1 MDFLWFAA
9 VIAAYFVKGVS
20 GFANTLV
27 FSSIMSFGTNNI
39 NISPVDLL
47 IGIPPNAIMVW
58 KNKSRIDPK
67 ICVPL
72 SLLVAAGVIP
82 GALFL
87 KNTDVVS
94 IKIVFGIVIILIG
107 IQILLQELFIKTKEN
122 SKPNPVLLAVLGV
135 ISGVMC
141 GLFGIGA
148 LLAAY
153 VNKTASDSSA
163 FKANMCIV
171 FLVDNVIRFVLYT
184 LWGILT
190 FESYKIALFLLPGMV
205 AGLLL
210 GMLVGKKLNEKTMKI
225 VVVILLIFSG
235 ISLIVNTLR

>member
-1 MDFLWFAA
+1 M
-9 VIAAYFVKGVS
+9 
-20 GFANTLV
+20 
-27 FSSIMSFGTNNI
+27 
-39 NISPVDLL
+39 
-47 IGIPPNAIMVW
+47 
-58 KNKSRIDPK
+58 
-67 ICVPL
+67 
-72 SLLVAAGVIP
+72 
-82 GALFL
+82 
-87 KNTDVVS
+87 
-94 IKIVFGIVIILIG
+94 
-107 IQILLQELFIKTKEN
+107 
-122 SKPNPVLLAVLGV
+122 LLAVLGV

-171 FLVDNVIRFVLYT
+171 FLVDNIIRFVIYT

-190 FESYKIALFLLPGMV
+190 FESYKIALFLLPGMI